1 MVKIVS
7 GGGGVFKTDKRIF
20 HKFMQGY
27 LLVFKIGKTVSC
39 GNDILKQATE
49 CLATAT

>member
-1 MVKIVS
+1 MLSEYVVKIVS

-27 LLVFKIGKTVSC
+27 LLVFKIGKPFPA
-39 GNDILKQATE
+39 ATIS
-49 CLATAT
+49 